1 MRKAAKA
8 KPAKASKSRLA
19 AAATKPARRAGGGK
33 AAAKA
38 TDSVTSAPAPAVDA
52 RIALSA
58 ECTLRDAP
66 ALQALLINTISPTDT
81 VIIEAGA
88 VQRIDAAALQ
98 LLVAFAQRE
107 QAAGRRLSWQEP
119 AAELI
124 ESSARL
130 GLTEVLGLD
139 APARQLA

>member
-19 AAATKPARRAGGGK
+19 AATTRPARRTGGSK

-38 TDSVTSAPAPAVDA
+38 SLSVTSAPAPAVDA

-66 ALQALLINTISPTDT
+66 ALQALLINTVSPTDT

-98 LLVAFAQRE
+98 LLVAFARRE
-107 QAAGRRLSWQEP
+107 QAADRRLSWHEP
-119 AAELI
+119 SAELI
-124 ESSARL
+124 DSSARL
-130 GLTEVLGLD
+130 GLAEVLGLG
-139 APARQLA
+139 APARQVA